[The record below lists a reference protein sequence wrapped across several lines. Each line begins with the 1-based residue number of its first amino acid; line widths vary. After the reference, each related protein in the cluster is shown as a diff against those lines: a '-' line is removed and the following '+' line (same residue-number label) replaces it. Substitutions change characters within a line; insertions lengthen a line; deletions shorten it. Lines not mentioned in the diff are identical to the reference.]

1 MKNILITGG
10 AGFIGSNL
18 TKSLVSKG
26 YKITILDNLSKQIH
40 GDNQNSDLYQSIK
53 NISTFILGDVRKK
66 EDWEKAINGQDAII
80 HLAAETGTGQSMY
93 EIENYSTVNILG
105 TSYLL
110 DILANKGHSI
120 RKVIL
125 ASSRAVYGEGKY
137 KCKNHGI
144 VFPDKREH
152 ENLKNDKFDPI
163 CIRCKKEL
171 ELVPTDEESK
181 IHPMSIYGITKQL
194 QEQMVMLMGKSL
206 NIPTVALRYQNVYGP
221 GQSLSNPYTGILSI
235 FSTRILNGNN
245 VDIYEDGLESR
256 DFVYI
261 DDVVEATVLA
271 LKKNQA
277 NYEVFNVGSGV
288 ATTVNEV
295 AKTLK
300 KLYNSDIEILVD
312 GKYRDGDIRHNF
324 ADLNKINRVLGF
336 NPKYKITKGISNFV
350 DWVKTQEIQKDNYE
364 KSVLELRN
372 KGLIK

>member
-1 MKNILITGG
+1 MNNILITGG

-18 TKSLVSKG
+18 TKSLIKKG
-26 YKITILDNLSKQIH
+26 YVVTVLDNLSKQIH
-40 GDNQNSDLYQSIK
+40 GENQNSELYQSIK

-80 HLAAETGTGQSMY
+80 HLAAKTGSGQSMY
-93 EIENYSTVNILG
+93 EIENYSAVNILG

-110 DILANKGHSI
+110 DILANKNHSI
-120 RKVIL
+120 KKVLL

-152 ENLKNDKFDPI
+152 EDLKEDRFNPI
-163 CIRCKKEL
+163 CIKCKKEL
-171 ELVPTDEESK
+171 ESVATDEGAR
-181 IHPMSIYGITKQL
+181 IQPTSIYGITKQL

-245 VDIYEDGLESR
+245 VYVYEDGLESR

-271 LKKNQA
+271 LEKNQA

-288 ATTVNEV
+288 ATTVNEI

-300 KLYNSDIEILVD
+300 KLYNSDIGILVD
-312 GKYRDGDIRHNF
+312 GKYRAGDIRHNF

-336 NPKYKITKGISNFV
+336 NSKYKISKGILNFV

>member
-1 MKNILITGG
+1 
-10 AGFIGSNL
+10 
-18 TKSLVSKG
+18 
-26 YKITILDNLSKQIH
+26 
-40 GDNQNSDLYQSIK
+40 
-53 NISTFILGDVRKK
+53 
-66 EDWEKAINGQDAII
+66 
-80 HLAAETGTGQSMY
+80 
-93 EIENYSTVNILG
+93 
-105 TSYLL
+105 
-110 DILANKGHSI
+110 
-120 RKVIL
+120 
-125 ASSRAVYGEGKY
+125 
-137 KCKNHGI
+137 
-144 VFPDKREH
+144 
-152 ENLKNDKFDPI
+152 
-163 CIRCKKEL
+163 
-171 ELVPTDEESK
+171 
-181 IHPMSIYGITKQL
+181 
-194 QEQMVMLMGKSL
+194 MGKSL

-300 KLYNSDIEILVD
+300 KLYNSDIAILVD
-312 GKYRDGDIRHNF
+312 GKYRTGDIRHNF

-350 DWVKTQEIQKDNYE
+350 DWKIYNPF
-364 KSVLELRN
+364 
-372 KGLIK
+372 